1 MINKITYY
9 IFKLFSSFFSILPR
23 NIAIFSGKR
32 LGAFLYYIIP
42 LRKKVA
48 KFNLKIAFPKL
59 SSFEINTLIL
69 KTYKHFGILL
79 VEFFR
84 KNKINLENQIKID
97 NETQRLLSLKKGIIL
112 MTAHLGNWEIIIPI
126 LNKYRKVTV
135 VVKVQRNSG
144 GDKFVKEIRNLN
156 NISLVPMGSSKK
168 NMINDLKKGNILG
181 LASDQNAGLRGTR
194 IKFFGKELTIPKG
207 AAYFYYKTK
216 CPIVVGFCTLNKN
229 NTYNFNLR
237 EIKINN
243 SGIDTNNLFI
253 KINTIFSSI
262 LEEEIKRNPEQ
273 YFWFHR
279 KWDRS
284 LYK

>member
-1 MINKITYY
+1 LINKITYY
-9 IFKLFSSFFSILPR
+9 IFKIFSIFFSILPR
-23 NIAIFSGKR
+23 NIAIFLGK
-32 LGAFLYYIIP
+32 GFGFFLYYFIP

-59 SSFEINTLIL
+59 TSIEKNKLIL
-69 KTYKHFGILL
+69 KTYKHFGVLL
-79 VEFFR
+79 IEFFR

-97 NETQRLLSLKKGIIL
+97 NETHRLLSLNKGIIL
-112 MTAHLGNWEIIIPI
+112 MTAHLGNWEMIIPV
-126 LNKYRKVTV
+126 LNKYRKTTI

-144 GDKFVKEIRNLN
+144 GDRFVNEVRNLN

-168 NMINDLKKGNILG
+168 NMINNLKKGNILG
-181 LASDQNAGLRGTR
+181 LASDQNAGARGTR
-194 IKFFGKELTIPKG
+194 INFFGKELTIPKG
-207 AAYFYYKTK
+207 AGYFYYKTK

-237 EIKINN
+237 EIKINDLD
-243 SGIDTNNLFI
+243 IDVNNLFI
-253 KINTIFSSI
+253 KINTIFSKI
-262 LEEEIKRNPEQ
+262 LEEEIKHNPEQ

-279 KWDRS
+279 KWDRN

>member
-1 MINKITYY
+1 MINNITYY
-9 IFKLFSSFFSILPR
+9 LFKIFSLFFSLFPR
-23 NIAIFSGKR
+23 NIAIFLGKVF
-32 LGAFLYYIIP
+32 GTFLYYIVP

-48 KFNLKIAFPKL
+48 IFNLKIAFPTL
-59 SSFEINTLIL
+59 SNIDINAIIL

-84 KNKINLENQIKID
+84 KNKINLENQIHID
-97 NETQRLLSLKKGIIL
+97 DETHRLLSLKQGIIL

-126 LNKYRKVTV
+126 LNKYRNATI

-144 GDKFVKEIRNLN
+144 GDKFVKEVRNLK

-168 NMINDLKKGNILG
+168 NMINDLKNGNILG
-181 LASDQNAGLRGTR
+181 LASDQNAGIKGTR
-194 IKFFGKELTIPKG
+194 VKFFGKELTIPKG
-207 AAYFYYKTK
+207 AGYFYYKTK
-216 CPIVVGFCTLNKN
+216 CPIVIGFCTLNQN
-229 NTYNFNLR
+229 NTYNFSLR
-237 EIKINN
+237 EIKIED
-243 SGIDTNNLFI
+243 SHVDNLFI
-253 KINTIFSSI
+253 KINTVFSKI

-279 KWDRS
+279 KWDRK